1 MKRRIVLFMA
11 VLMAFSLCAC
21 GIGTKKAAAEA
32 SVLLSNTAWAG
43 IVGEVFGDNTYHI
56 LVFTNGGNGSGDVEY
71 AIQIGDTT
79 TFDVRGKYTISAD
92 GIIKTSYEEQIKDGT
107 WGAIDD
113 GRVDQDRFQYVMS
126 DGKITELY
134 RVNDNG
140 ELTDRFYQLE

>member
-11 VLMAFSLCAC
+11 ALMAFSLCAC

-107 WGAIDD
+107 WGAIDE

>member
-1 MKRRIVLFMA
+1 MPA
-11 VLMAFSLCAC
+11 EPAQ
-21 GIGTKKAAAEA
+21 KKKPQKPQCFCRTQRGQA
-32 SVLLSNTAWAG
+32 SQVRFLVT
-43 IVGEVFGDNTYHI
+43 IYIYHV
-56 LVFTNGGNGSGDVEY
+56 LVFTNGGNSSGEVEY

-107 WGAIDD
+107 WGAIDE
-113 GRVDQDRFQYVMS
+113 GRVDQDQFQYVMS

-134 RVNDNG
+134 RVNDDG

>member
-21 GIGTKKAAAEA
+21 GIGTKKEAAEA

-107 WGAIDD
+107 WGAIDE